1 MKVKKVLKKI
11 AKVAAGAAGYKLQ
24 RQPVTSSRRSSGRRV
39 RIPEEF
45 LKSNGSTMTSDE
57 VSALEERSV
66 EFLSAIE
73 SGDSYES
80 TSNRIYKALDRVKSE
95 HLYSKGGFPGL
106 LGGER
111 WGIRVCLKTDDS
123 KIHTAVCY
131 GLSSA
136 GFVVEDDFAIGEGNV
151 YFESNGVSRDMAY
164 NIVRN
169 NCGPHVVFSISSRF
183 LGYKL

>member
-1 MKVKKVLKKI
+1 MKIKKVLKKI
-11 AKVAAGAAGYKLQ
+11 AKIAAGAAGYNLQ
-24 RQPVTSSRRSSGRRV
+24 RPTGSSRRRRGSSRI
-39 RIPEEF
+39 RIPGEF
-45 LKSNGSTMTSDE
+45 TGANGSTMTKE
-57 VSALEERSV
+57 QIIALEDKAI
-66 EFLSAIE
+66 EFLSGIE
-73 SGDSYES
+73 SGDGYES

>member
-11 AKVAAGAAGYKLQ
+11 AKIAAGAAGYKIQ

-45 LKSNGSTMTSDE
+45 LNSNGSTMTRDE
-57 VSALEERSV
+57 ISALEERAV
-66 EFLSAIE
+66 EFLSDIE

-95 HLYSKGGFPGL
+95 HLHSKGGFPGL
-106 LGGER
+106 LVGER
-111 WGIRVCLKTDDS
+111 WDIRVCLKTDDS
-123 KIHTAVCY
+123 KIHTAVCD

-136 GFVVEDDFAIGEGNV
+136 GFVVEDDFAIGEGNL
-151 YFESNGVSRDMAY
+151 YFESSSIDREAAY
-164 NIVRN
+164 NIVRDK
-169 NCGPHVVFSISSRF
+169 CGPNVVFSISSKF